1 MALARALAREP
12 VVLLLDEPFSAVDRT
27 TRETLYLE
35 LAQLKRQLAIP
46 AIMVTHDLN
55 EALLLGDRMVLLSQG
70 RTLQSGPPRDVMAH
84 PVNEAAARL
93 IGVRNIFDGHIVRH
107 DPGAGVTWLQAG
119 AQPLACTLN
128 AQWPPGSQVRWMV
141 HSHGVRL
148 RSLSRGDLPA
158 GHNPAQLTIDS
169 LLVLG
174 DEARITASWPG
185 LSGPL
190 HLQAPLRLVQ
200 TLRLQPQASTDAVLR
215 EAHIHILPPDAAP
228 QP

>member
-1 MALARALAREP
+1 
-12 VVLLLDEPFSAVDRT
+12 
-27 TRETLYLE
+27 
-35 LAQLKRQLAIP
+35 
-46 AIMVTHDLN
+46 
-55 EALLLGDRMVLLSQG
+55 
-70 RTLQSGPPRDVMAH
+70 
-84 PVNEAAARL
+84 
-93 IGVRNIFDGHIVRH
+93 
-107 DPGAGVTWLQAG
+107 
-119 AQPLACTLN
+119 
-128 AQWPPGSQVRWMV
+128 MV

-158 GHNPAQLTIDS
+158 GNNPAQLTIDS